1 MEEEEEEMVTKG
13 VSNLESGAITAC
25 ALAQALPSSDRTSGS
40 HTGTGRWNAGRVAFP
55 TFPWRS
61 WRRLA

>member
-1 MEEEEEEMVTKG
+1 MEEEEAMVRKG

-25 ALAQALPSSDRTSGS
+25 ALAQALPLSDCTSGS
-40 HTGTGRWNAGRVAFP
+40 HTGTGRLHAWGVDFP

-61 WRRLA
+61 